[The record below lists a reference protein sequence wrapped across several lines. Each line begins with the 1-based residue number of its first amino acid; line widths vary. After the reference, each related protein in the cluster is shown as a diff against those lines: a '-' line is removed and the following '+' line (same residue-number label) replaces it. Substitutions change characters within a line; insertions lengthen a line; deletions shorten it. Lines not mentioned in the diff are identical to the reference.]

1 VSNKGVKFDKVL
13 KRNRGAIQ
21 DNDISQKKSKRGV
34 SNVSPKKGEV
44 LERGQH
50 GNNLLRYP
58 FPLRLTSLG
67 QIERALTR

>member
-1 VSNKGVKFDKVL
+1 MSNKGVKFDKVL

-44 LERGQH
+44 LECGQH

-58 FPLRLTSLG
+58 FPPRLTSLG